1 MAKYQ
6 LENGQTLN
14 VPDDLDPTKRT
25 QIAEDVMATY
35 GIDINQSTI
44 LESSGDKLK
53 SVARGTIGLASDI
66 PLGLAGLFDMGND
79 SELVTDLLEYRKYLR
94 EDSPFAS
101 DPKFRDNYSTKLAE
115 GVGSF
120 LPFLGVGLAGR
131 ALANR
136 GIISETAG
144 QFGLPLALASPTGI
158 ARQVELQAQAKEM
171 GEEVGPLAEIFSELF
186 GGVIGASEVMPVA
199 RFLQGVNKTALKN
212 PTVKEQITNTLKQF
226 GSGAV
231 TEGSQELLASLAQDL
246 TARGLYSDEL
256 PIGESW
262 FDELTI
268 GGIIGGSANVILNS
282 MGGKRGAGSA
292 YHNDREGKARANK
305 LYLQEQGKF
314 ERAIDQGE
322 VTEYQEQE
330 SKTKPN
336 IPIPGV
342 SGTQPKL
349 EITQLVDGSFAV
361 IDIEATENPVV
372 AVASSETEALVLREK
387 QNNQY
392 ERDKLKSRLDNDLYS
407 MGLSESDTAQNI
419 GATVLDPNN
428 TEVNLQ
434 TILNFDSRYKGPKQ
448 KKRIDTSG
456 NQDNLT
462 EVKDY
467 VEKTRK
473 QPFKTTYTMAEAQKF
488 LSPKAF
494 NALNADMAQTVF
506 TASEKSGEPSIR
518 ADKEELNITQKYLK
532 ELASS
537 KNIDLDVN
545 SIAFDRFNTMVTG
558 ATSFKGMNR
567 GQRELLLAR
576 IHSLPKFNVFT
587 PLPDFRVR
595 EYTAQD
601 MADFV
606 GGVGKSTFTYDDI
619 QTYLKDRFVGR
630 ESKYYGSGLPQTE
643 GGLPIT
649 LDQEIQLND
658 GILLE
663 QADTFFEDL
672 KTSGRAESPE
682 GSKFSTL
689 RIRDNFEFDIARKA
703 ESFGQTPEEFRAWK
717 ENEGVLPQNIIDQL
731 VESERV
737 RQDKVLPPVEL
748 EPKIM
753 NFNEVIEEGRTNKF
767 ATELKKRLNKLGLTE
782 TGVIVSNDILSST
795 NLVADRKG
803 EIIFDPTQTR
813 QQQTEGEYDVET
825 DTILLSFN
833 AVNPEGTFTDA
844 QIQARLNSVIDAQ
857 VIHAF
862 RAKDLI
868 TEKEYNYFRKLVK
881 SKKVPVDFDENFKGK
896 TFYERSKIIN
906 NDKVQQ
912 LASEG
917 KGVDAIEELY
927 IESAIADLYRAK
939 DIKPDIPPKA
949 KGIFG
954 KFVDFFKGMGTAMRS
969 SGYKKSADIFG
980 DIESGKVGSRERN
993 QIRTLRE
1000 LDRLPITAE
1009 LAPIA
1014 EVDESLDGDVNT
1026 ETEVSTQDIEEFD
1039 IAGAT
1044 FNDTK
1049 NTDFQAAKNE
1059 PIKGRIIAP
1068 PKGTKTTR
1076 TVNQN
1081 GLYDSR
1087 TLTEA
1092 EKLEDSEFILN
1103 GTQDK
1108 SLIGV
1113 MEWFVKNAPSKDYGF
1128 IAKSVLKQLK
1138 MLNTKFGLT
1147 FDYTYADES
1156 FLAQKTNDDVLLRDI
1171 KYLKKNIRGLGGV
1184 SMFPTMGSNGY
1195 DGRFRVYIVNVN
1207 GNNSVDFETIL
1218 HEAIHA
1224 ATQGATTI
1232 SNPKHSWRFGE
1243 GDTKLDSNYK
1253 NLEKLRKRIQ
1263 SEIKKTG
1270 NVDFFVKY
1278 GVKNIDELLAVGLT
1292 NRKFQEFLEGIEYN
1306 QQGQKTL
1313 WDAFVNGV
1321 RQLLSL
1327 PAKQGTALSVFLKEA
1342 SGLLS
1347 LETDSSAQIA
1357 KYFTP
1362 NINTEVAVELEPLTS
1377 RGSPQRQA
1385 IETQIRKLES
1395 RLYDLNNVR
1404 NREVGDMSNSN
1415 RNKLENQIS
1424 QVTSQI
1430 QTLQNKLNNLSP
1442 EQKDLFI
1449 PFQPGQ
1455 RSINP
1460 NASLKKAVESA
1471 EELTKKT
1478 PRGDVPPYNLNA
1490 SDIAL
1495 KAAQDFSKDLT
1506 APKIKLTELNMEV
1519 PTEFTQQAKQSG
1531 HKSSTTTAGE
1541 RLIDI
1546 VSDPIT
1552 NIKKSFNGFRSS
1564 IIDSLDPI
1572 TKNIINGQTKEWY
1585 LQKGRQNPQT
1595 KKLWTEAEAE
1605 TAAEEV
1611 RLANSLITTQ
1621 TEASLRLADRAR
1633 GVFAQMLTRGI
1644 PAFQIEGVDSSTVVD
1659 ELDIDTK
1666 YNPFIDGD
1674 KGKGG
1679 FVQFTA
1685 PLFADPTI
1693 DLEYV
1698 FGLYGKLKRIK
1709 TLKENGVEIDTPPS
1723 LKDLEQIKQIE
1734 NNYKSV
1740 VEVYNNY
1747 QKWNNGLISFAKAK
1761 GLLSEAQATQW
1772 ITHSSYYPFYREMI
1786 DDEGR
1791 VVPAIGGG
1799 YLPNNPLSIKMK
1811 GSEQEIT
1818 VPPLEAIARNSL
1830 SILTASM
1837 KNDGVSKLVRDM
1849 QTMGMAREIPA
1860 KDTAGL
1866 NTIFMFE
1873 DGNKKHFLLEDPEIY
1888 YAIQTV
1894 GGIKTDA
1901 LTKFFAMPAGFL
1913 RDMVTRD
1920 PGFVVV
1926 NILRDTLSSAV
1937 TSGVEL
1943 GIDSDS
1949 YTPII
1954 DSVKNMFGDMQ
1965 DLEKF
1970 GIIGGYDF
1978 ANDEGD
1984 IVQFMA
1990 RTRRQQGLSPNN
2002 GMNAEDI
2009 FFKMWDGLG
2018 GLTTKS
2024 DGATRKAV
2032 YDSVYKNALKNNATE
2047 AEAQSS
2053 AAYQA
2058 LEIINFGR
2066 RGNSPTFKLITASIP
2081 FLNARIQ
2088 GLDVLYRSF
2097 SGQYSAS
2104 EKLQKGESM
2113 QDVKSRITKTAL
2125 LRGLSLMG
2133 ITALY
2138 YLLVSDTEDYKEAKR
2153 EVRDDNWLLPTPWDY
2168 TVKIPIPFEVGM
2180 IFKALPE
2187 RVIDMAWGQVEKDPL
2202 RSITRQIAT
2211 STKIPVIGGDI
2222 SIQAVKPLFEAINN
2236 KSAFTGSDIVPY
2248 YKLGKQAGYQANP
2261 QTNEL
2266 ARLIGEALNISP
2278 IKIEYV
2284 LKGYTGTLGGYA
2296 LSVADSITRTVT
2308 GSPYIPNNAF
2318 NNPTNWTKLPVFKRL
2333 FVDTKKMGGLQ
2344 QQFYE
2349 LRGEVQKVTQTMNS
2363 LKKDKRFDELA
2374 TYRANYQG
2382 VMNVKGQ
2389 VRALERYL
2397 ENWRKQR
2404 DAVMRRD
2411 DISVIV
2417 KSDLIREL
2425 ELQRDSRLAFV
2436 PELRK
2441 KANVPVFQGG
2451 L

>member
-14 VPDDLDPTKRT
+14 VPDDLDPTKRA
-25 QIAEDVMATY
+25 QIAEDVKAAY
-35 GIDINQSTI
+35 GIDINQSTF
-44 LESSGDKLK
+44 LESASDKFK
-53 SVARGTIGLASDI
+53 SVARGTIGI
-66 PLGLAGLFDMGND
+66 PTGGALGLAGLFDMGND
-79 SELVTDLLEYRKYLR
+79 SKLVKDLQEYQDYLR
-94 EDSPFAS
+94 EDSSFAS
-101 DPKFRDNYSTKLAE
+101 DPKFRDNYSTRLAE
-115 GVGSF
+115 GAGSF

-131 ALANR
+131 ALANK
-136 GIISETAG
+136 GIVSQTTG
-144 QFGLPLALASPTGI
+144 QFGIPIALAAPTGI
-158 ARQVELQAQAKEM
+158 GQQVNLQSQAREM
-171 GEEVGPLAEIFSELF
+171 GEEVGPLAEVFSELF

-199 RFLQGVNKTALKN
+199 KFLQGVNKSVLKN
-212 PTVKEQITNTLKQF
+212 PTIKQQITNSLKQF
-226 GSGAV
+226 GTGAV

-268 GGIIGGSANVILNS
+268 GGIIGGSANVILNA
-282 MGGKRGAGSA
+282 MGGKRGYRNAH
-292 YHNDREGKARANK
+292 HNEREAKARENK

-322 VTEYQEQE
+322 VTEFQQPITV
-330 SKTKPN
+330 TKPD

-342 SGTQPKL
+342 SGTEPQL
-349 EITQLVDGSFAV
+349 EITQLADGSYGV
-361 IDIEATENPVV
+361 IDIQATENPVI
-372 AVASSETEALVLREK
+372 ASAPTETEALVLRDK

-407 MGLSESDTAQNI
+407 MGLSESDTAQTI

-428 TEVNLQ
+428 TQINLQ
-434 TILNFDSRYKGPKQ
+434 TLLNFDPKYKGAKK

-456 NQDNLT
+456 NQQDLAD
-462 EVKDY
+462 VKDY

-473 QPFKTTYTMAEAQKF
+473 LPFKTTYTMIEAKKF
-488 LSPKAF
+488 LSTKAF
-494 NALNADMAQTVF
+494 NDLNADMAQTVF
-506 TASEKSGEPSIR
+506 TESEKAGEPSIR
-518 ADKEELNITQKYLK
+518 ADKEKLNITEKYLK
-532 ELASS
+532 ELAGS

-545 SIAFDRFNTMVTG
+545 SVAFDRFNEMTTG
-558 ATSFKGMNR
+558 GASFKAMNR

-576 IHSLPKFNVFT
+576 IHSLPKFNSLT

-606 GGVGKSTFTYDDI
+606 GGVGKADFTYDDI
-619 QTYLKDRFVGR
+619 TTYLKDRFTGR
-630 ESKYYGSGLPQTE
+630 QSKYYSSGLTQTE

-649 LDQEIQLND
+649 LDQQIEFND
-658 GILLE
+658 GILDE
-663 QADTFFEDL
+663 QVATFGSDL
-672 KTSGRAESPE
+672 RTSGRAERPN
-682 GSKFSTL
+682 KDNPRIL

-703 ESFGQTPEEFRAWK
+703 EAFGETPEQFGARLTS
-717 ENEGVLPQNIIDQL
+717 ENKLPEETINQL
-731 VESERV
+731 IESERV
-737 RQDKVLPPVEL
+737 RQEKVLPPVEI

-753 NFNEVIEEGRTNKF
+753 NFAEVVEEGRTNKF
-767 ATELKKRLNKLGLTE
+767 ATELKKRLNKLGLKE
-782 TGVIVSNDILSST
+782 TGVIVSNDILSSE
-795 NLVADRKG
+795 NLIAGQSG
-803 EIIFDPTQTR
+803 EIVFDPIQSR
-813 QQQTEGEYDVET
+813 ERKTEAQYDANT

-833 AVNPEGTFTDA
+833 AVNPAGTYSDA
-844 QIQARLNSVIDAQ
+844 EIQARLNSIIDGQ

-868 TEKEYNYFRKLVK
+868 NEQEYNYLRNQVK
-881 SKKVPVDFDENFKGK
+881 SRKVPVDFDENFKGR
-896 TFYERSKIIN
+896 TFYDRSKTIN
-906 NDKVQQ
+906 VDKAEQ
-912 LASEG
+912 LTSEG
-917 KGVDAIEELY
+917 RGVDYLEEMY
-927 IESAIADLYRAK
+927 VENAIADLYRAK

-954 KFVDFFKGMGTAMRS
+954 KFINFFKGMGTAMRS
-969 SGYKKSADIFG
+969 SGYKKSSDIFN
-980 DIESGKVGSRERN
+980 DIEAGKIGSRDRGE
-993 QIRTLRE
+993 IRTLRE
-1000 LDRLPITAE
+1000 LDRLPIAAE

-1014 EVDESLDGDVNT
+1014 EIDETVDETID
-1026 ETEVSTQDIEEFD
+1026 ETSEITQEEINEFD

-1044 FNDTK
+1044 FSDTK
-1049 NTDFQAAKNE
+1049 NTNFKAAKNE

-1076 TVNQN
+1076 TVSQD

-1087 TLTEA
+1087 KLTTE
-1092 EKLEDSEFILN
+1092 EKLEDAEFILN
-1103 GTQDK
+1103 NTENK
-1108 SLIGV
+1108 NLIGV

-1128 IAKSVLKQLK
+1128 IAQAVLKQLK
-1138 MLNTKFGLT
+1138 MLNTKFNLN
-1147 FDYTYADES
+1147 FDYTTVDES
-1156 FLAQKTNDDVLLRDI
+1156 FLAQKTTDDVIRQDI
-1171 KYLKKNIRGLGGV
+1171 TYLKKNKRTLGGV
-1184 SMFPTMGSNGY
+1184 SMYPKRGATGY
-1195 DGRFRVYIVNVN
+1195 DGQFRVYIMNVD

-1224 ATQGATTI
+1224 ATQGATTVG
-1232 SNPKHSWRFGE
+1232 NPKNSFVFG
-1243 GDTKLDSNYK
+1243 DSDSKLRSNFVA
-1253 NLEKLRKRIQ
+1253 LEKLRKRVQ
-1263 SEIKKTG
+1263 SEIRKSG
-1270 NVDFFVKY
+1270 QVDFFVKY
-1278 GVKNIDELLAVGLT
+1278 GVKNVDELLAVGLT
-1292 NRKFQEFLEGIEYN
+1292 NRQFQKFMEGIEYN

-1321 RQLLSL
+1321 RQLLGL
-1327 PAKQGTALSVFLKEA
+1327 RAKQGTALSVFLKES
-1342 SGLLS
+1342 SGMLS
-1347 LETDSSAQIA
+1347 LETDAA
-1357 KYFTP
+1357 KKISNYFTP
-1362 NINTEVAVELEPLTS
+1362 NQNQSPGPELDPLTN
-1377 RGSPQRQA
+1377 RGPPQKEV
-1385 IETQIRKLES
+1385 IETQIRELES

-1404 NREVGDMSNSN
+1404 NREGGAMSNAN
-1415 RNKLENQIS
+1415 LGRLNNQIT
-1424 QVTSQI
+1424 QVENKI
-1430 QTLQNKLNNLSP
+1430 QTLQDELNNLPP
-1442 EQKDLFI
+1442 EQRDLFS
-1449 PFQPGQ
+1449 PFQPNL
-1455 RSINP
+1455 RSPNP
-1460 NASLKKAVESA
+1460 NIGLQKAVESA
-1471 EELTKKT
+1471 EELSRKT
-1478 PRGDVPPYNLNA
+1478 PRGDIPPYNLNA
-1490 SDIAL
+1490 SDVAL
-1495 KAAQDFSKDLT
+1495 EAAQNFVKDLS
-1506 APKIKLTELNMEV
+1506 PREIKLPKLNIEV
-1519 PTEFTQQAKQSG
+1519 PAEFSQQAKQSG
-1531 HKSSTTTAGE
+1531 HKSSTQTSGE
-1541 RLIDI
+1541 RFINI
-1546 VSDPIT
+1546 ASDPIT
-1552 NIKKSFNGFRSS
+1552 SIKKTFNGFRQGV
-1564 IIDSLDPI
+1564 IDSLDPI
-1572 TKNIINGQTKEWY
+1572 
-1585 LQKGRQNPQT
+1585 QKGIVNGI
-1595 KKLWTEAEAE
+1595 E
-1605 TAAEEV
+1605 TNEEV
-1611 RLANSLITTQ
+1611 RLANNLVSTSTM
-1621 TEASLRLADRAR
+1621 ASLRLADRAR

-1644 PAFQIEGVDSSTVVD
+1644 PAFQIKGADSLTLVE
-1659 ELDIDTK
+1659 ELEIDTK
-1666 YNPFIDGD
+1666 YNPFIEGN
-1674 KGKGG
+1674 KGTGG
-1679 FVQFTA
+1679 LMQITA
-1685 PLFADPTI
+1685 PLYADPTV

-1698 FGLYGKLKRIK
+1698 FGLYSKLKRIK
-1709 TLKENGVEIDTPPS
+1709 TLKDNGVEIPTPPS

-1747 QKWNNGLISFAKAK
+1747 QKWNNGLINFAKAK
-1761 GLLSEAQATQW
+1761 GLLSAEQAKQW
-1772 ITHSSYYPFYREMI
+1772 TEHSSYYPFYREMI

-1791 VVPAIGGG
+1791 VAPAIGGG

-1811 GSEQEIT
+1811 GSEEEIT

-1837 KNDGVSKLVRDM
+1837 KNDGVGKLIRDM
-1849 QTMGMAREIPA
+1849 ETMKMAREIPA
-1860 KDTAGL
+1860 SQTAGL
-1866 NTIFMFE
+1866 NTIFVFK
-1873 DGNKKHFLLEDPEIY
+1873 DGVKKHFLLDDPEIY
-1888 YAIQTV
+1888 YAVQSV

-1954 DSVKNMFGDMQ
+1954 DSVANMFGDMQ

-1990 RTRRQQGLSPNN
+1990 RTRRQQGLSPEN
-2002 GMNAEDI
+2002 GISAENA
-2009 FFKMWDGLG
+2009 FFKIWDGLG

-2032 YDSVYKNALKNNATE
+2032 YDSVYKNAIKNGETE
-2047 AEAQSS
+2047 AEAQSA

-2066 RGNSPTFKLITASIP
+2066 RGSSPTFKLITAAIP

-2097 SGQYSAS
+2097 SGQYSAT
-2104 EKLQKGESM
+2104 EKLQKGETM
-2113 QDVKSRITKTAL
+2113 QDVKNRIAKTAL

-2153 EVRDDNWLLPTPWDY
+2153 EIRDDNWLIPTPWDY

-2187 RVIDMAWGQVEKDPL
+2187 RVIDMAWGQVEKDPMK
-2202 RSITRQIAT
+2202 SITRQIAT

-2222 SIQAVKPLFEAINN
+2222 SIQAVKPLFEAITNR
-2236 KSAFTGSDIVPY
+2236 SAFTGTEIVPY
-2248 YKLGKQAGYQANP
+2248 YKLGKQGGYQSNP

-2296 LSVADSITRTVT
+2296 LSVADSITRTAT

-2318 NNPTNWTKLPVFKRL
+2318 NNPTNWSQLPVFKRL
-2333 FVDTKKMGGLQ
+2333 LVDTKKMGGLQ

-2349 LRGEVQKVTQTMNS
+2349 LRGEVNKVTQTMNS

-2397 ENWRKQR
+2397 ENWRKKR

-2411 DISVIV
+2411 DISVVV
-2417 KSDLIREL
+2417 KSDLVREL
-2425 ELQRDSRLAFV
+2425 EMQRDQRLAFV